1 MRTTKRFTPD
11 LLDRFRKE
19 GRGLGA
25 YIRYRPWHGV
35 SRGDPASLGRSHL
48 MTWGGRQRNLLS
60 DDEWVASLFTP
71 LTPGSDDLREQF
83 PLSLET
89 GCHEL
94 GAYDV
99 RLGKPGLPGT
109 LEIARQLGFRH
120 PRVNGNG
127 RSAPWVITTDLLFT
141 LVDEFGTRKLLA
153 VACKPMAALDERTKK
168 LLAIERAYWMA
179 RGVEWLLIT
188 PGQYEEA
195 IELTLRNSFPWGLG
209 EPIADD
215 AKRAAVDLAL
225 ELEGFPLT
233 FVLARIDEALGQGI
247 EYAQGAF
254 WQSVWSRELPLDL
267 RRGWRPHLPVEFLSP
282 SAFLAFNPIA
292 SRRTAWN

>member
-1 MRTTKRFTPD
+1 MKTIKLFTPD
-11 LLDRFRKE
+11 LLDRFHKE
-19 GRGLGA
+19 GRGQGT
-25 YIRYRPWHGV
+25 YTRYRPWHGV
-35 SRGDPASLGRSHL
+35 SRSDPASLGRSHM
-48 MTWGGRQRNLLS
+48 MTWGSRQRNLLS

-83 PLSLET
+83 PLSLES

-99 RLGKPGLPGT
+99 RLGTPGYPGT
-109 LEIARQLGFRH
+109 LEIARQLGYRH

-127 RSAPWVITTDLLFT
+127 RSAPWVMTTDLLFS
-141 LVDEFGTRKLLA
+141 LLEASGARKLLA
-153 VACKPMAALDERTKK
+153 VSCKPTSELDDPTRK
-168 LLAIERAYWMA
+168 LLAIERAYWAA
-179 RGVEWLLIT
+179 RDVEWLLIT
-188 PGQYEEA
+188 PDQYDET

-215 AKRAAVDLAL
+215 AKRAATDLAR

-233 FVLARIDEALGQGI
+233 FVLDRIDEALGQGL

-254 WQSVWSRELPLDL
+254 WQSVWSRALPLDL
-267 RRGWRPHLPVEFLSP
+267 RRGWRPHLPVELLS
-282 SAFLAFNPIA
+282 SSDFLAFNPIA